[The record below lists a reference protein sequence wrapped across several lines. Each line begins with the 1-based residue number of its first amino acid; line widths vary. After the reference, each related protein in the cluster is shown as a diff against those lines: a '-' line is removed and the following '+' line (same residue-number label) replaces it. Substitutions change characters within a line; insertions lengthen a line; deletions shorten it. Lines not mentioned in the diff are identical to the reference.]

1 MFSCMKLTNINNR
14 EAASSRPRLLLTRVC
29 CLLLLLLFMGTKA
42 FAAGYQPDLM
52 VRLAS
57 AGDATYLGAG
67 VFESVAV
74 TQSKS
79 QPAFPGS
86 AAQYRVLLR
95 NAGDTTD
102 RFLLQGTGSG
112 NGITVRYLDDAGMDL
127 SAAISGAGYDTVSLG
142 PGQSVSFLVQVTPA
156 SLPLGASFR
165 VTLTA
170 SSASDNGKLDQVKTE
185 TVACSLTAA
194 VTVTS
199 PPDSWGFPGS
209 VVNYPYTV
217 TNVGNSGN
225 TFSLSAA
232 DSTSWPSS
240 IYADDGAGGGIAGD
254 GVRQSGEN
262 HEVSSTGPLAPG
274 ESYRFFLAVTVPETS
289 ADRAH
294 SDSHLAVTGAGASAS
309 DQVTTSA
316 IAAVIT
322 VAENVRNL
330 NQGGA
335 FAVNANAVPGD
346 TLEYR
351 MTITNSGSAPATSV
365 GIDNPLPVST
375 VCLPGSLWIG
385 TSPGGDGTPCAAPQC
400 GWVRESAGSVV
411 ARLGQGATEAAGG
424 TLSPG
429 KTLYVYFRVQ
439 VE

>member
-1 MFSCMKLTNINNR
+1 MFSCMKLTRANNLK
-14 EAASSRPRLLLTRVC
+14 AASRRPCVLLARVW
-29 CLLLLLLFMGTKA
+29 CLLFLLLFMGTKA

-57 AGDATYLGAG
+57 AGDATYLGEG

-86 AAQYRVLLR
+86 AAQYRVLLK
-95 NAGDTTD
+95 NAGDAAD
-102 RFLLQGTGSG
+102 SFVLRGTGSG
-112 NGITVRYLDDAGMDL
+112 NGITVSFVDDAGVDRG
-127 SAAISGAGYDTVSLG
+127 AAISGAGYDTVILA
-142 PGQSVSFLVQVTPA
+142 PGQSISFLVQVTPTT
-156 SLPLGASFR
+156 LPLGASFR
-165 VTLTA
+165 VTLSAT
-170 SSASDNGKLDQVKTE
+170 SASDTDKSDQVKTE
-185 TVACSLTAA
+185 TVACTLTAA
-194 VTVTS
+194 VTVSS

-225 TFSLSAA
+225 TFALSAA
-232 DSTSWPSS
+232 DSASWPSA

-274 ESYRFFLAVTVPETS
+274 DSYRFFVAVTVPES
-289 ADRAH
+289 SVDRAH
-294 SDSHLAVTGAGASAS
+294 SDSHLAVTGVGASGA

-330 NQGGA
+330 SQGGA

-351 MTITNSGSAPATSV
+351 MTITNSGSAPASSV
-365 GIDNPLPVST
+365 GIDTPLPVST
-375 VCLPGSLWIG
+375 VFLPGSLWIG
-385 TSPGGDGTPCAAPQC
+385 TSPGGDGTTCAAAQC